1 MTAIASP
8 YYRLAG
14 PEVIHELVAGEV
26 VIINLATGAYYSLDE
41 AGATIWSTLVEGA
54 DEAAVVAAVR
64 RRYSGDEAMITEAVR
79 DLLAQL
85 VAQEL
90 IAPGEDT
97 PVATPDRSSSTP
109 AAAPRPFVTPVLHTY
124 TDMQELI
131 TLDPIH
137 EVDDTG
143 WPHRRP
149 E

>member
-14 PEVIHELVAGEV
+14 PQVIHELVAGEV
-26 VIINLATGAYYSLDE
+26 VIINLATGAYYSLDGV
-41 AGATIWSTLVEGA
+41 GATIWSTLLDGA
-54 DEAAVVAAVR
+54 DEAAILAAVL
-64 RRYSGDEAMITEAVR
+64 RRYSGDEATIAGSVR
-79 DLLAQL
+79 SLLGQL
-85 VAQEL
+85 VAQDL
-90 IAPGEDT
+90 IAPGNAAPAPMPGDAS
-97 PVATPDRSSSTP
+97 PVP
-109 AAAPRPFVTPVLHTY
+109 AAAPRPFVPPVLHTY

-131 TLDPIH
+131 ALDPIH

>member
-1 MTAIASP
+1 MTALASHCF
-8 YYRLAG
+8 RLAG
-14 PEVIHELVAGEV
+14 PQVIHELVAGEV

-41 AGATIWSTLVEGA
+41 AGATIWSALLDGA
-54 DEAAVVAAVR
+54 DEAAIVAVVQ
-64 RRYSGDEAMITEAVR
+64 RRYSGDEATIAGAVR

-90 IAPGEDT
+90 IVPGEDGS
-97 PVATPDRSSSTP
+97 ASTRGDEQHAP
-109 AAAPRPFVTPVLHTY
+109 ADAPRPFAPPVLHTY

-131 TLDPIH
+131 ALDPIH
-137 EVDDTG
+137 EVADSG